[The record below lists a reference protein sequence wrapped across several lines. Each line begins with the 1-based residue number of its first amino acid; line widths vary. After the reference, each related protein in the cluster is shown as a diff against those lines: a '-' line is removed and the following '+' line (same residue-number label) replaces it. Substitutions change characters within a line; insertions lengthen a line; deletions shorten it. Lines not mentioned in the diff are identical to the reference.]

1 MTNAAT
7 KLVEVEV
14 EADVTTADVMPITKV
29 EDVLTEAKV
38 PASKSKTNKTPKGN
52 KETQSAVPSVD
63 TSIEVT
69 SSVEVASK
77 KQAVVKAEPKQ
88 QAKKAK
94 RPARTRPTK
103 QEIIERQ
110 SNPTT
115 IFAGKQKTLNL
126 ELVYGSDI
134 LHEYLQMNQSTMLS
148 AYERI
153 AGLMRMVSNDK
164 TAYRHVS
171 TWVNHNVQICQ
182 EQVKELQAQ
191 REAIVEDLGADDMQI
206 SINVP
211 DDYHTTFEASHPIA
225 HKMLAILLLVDNE
238 LNQSEELF
246 LGGLIDDEAY
256 GKLRNQATTIVRGSV
271 DRIFKA
277 TTPGMRNNGRY
288 SPQELAAW
296 IRQGNQLMFADLPQ
310 RFEHIVNGQ

>member
-1 MTNAAT
+1 MTSAL
-7 KLVEVEV
+7 KKVVEVEV
-14 EADVTTADVMPITKV
+14 DDVKASAEITPITKK
-29 EDVLTEAKV
+29 EDTTSKV
-38 PASKSKTNKTPKGN
+38 SKPKKVAQKSKPKKAPKEDNTVNDNNSAPVTALTNQTKP
-52 KETQSAVPSVD
+52 
-63 TSIEVT
+63 EV
-69 SSVEVASK
+69 K
-77 KQAVVKAEPKQ
+77 PEPAIQ
-88 QAKKAK
+88 QANNAK
-94 RPARTRPTK
+94 RQSRKRPTK

-126 ELVYGSDI
+126 ELAYGSDI

-153 AGLMRMVSNDK
+153 AGLMRMVSNDR
-164 TAYRHVS
+164 TSYRHVA
-171 TWVNHNVQICQ
+171 TWVDHNVQICQ

-191 REAIVEDLGADDMQI
+191 REAIVEDLGAEDMQI

-225 HKMLAILLLVDNE
+225 HKMLAILRLVDNE
-238 LNQSEELF
+238 LNKSEELF

-256 GKLRNQATTIVRGSV
+256 SKLRNQATTIVRGSV

-277 TTPGMRNNGRY
+277 TTPGIRSNGRY
-288 SPQELAAW
+288 APQELASW
-296 IRQGNQLMFADLPQ
+296 IRQGNKLMFADLPQ

>member
-1 MTNAAT
+1 MTSAL
-7 KLVEVEV
+7 KEV
-14 EADVTTADVMPITKV
+14 EAEAVEGVKASAEITPITKKEETKSSKV
-29 EDVLTEAKV
+29 SEPKKVAQKAKTKKAPKKDNTV
-38 PASKSKTNKTPKGN
+38 NDDDGAAEPAVTIEK
-52 KETQSAVPSVD
+52 KE
-63 TSIEVT
+63 E
-69 SSVEVASK
+69 
-77 KQAVVKAEPKQ
+77 VKAASVKQ
-88 QAKKAK
+88 QINKPK
-94 RPARTRPTK
+94 RQSRTRPTK

-126 ELVYGSDI
+126 ELAYGSDI

-164 TAYRHVS
+164 ASYRHVA
-171 TWVNHNVQICQ
+171 TWVDHNVQICQ
-182 EQVKELQAQ
+182 EQVKELQSQ
-191 REAIVEDLGADDMQI
+191 REAIVEHLGAEDMQI

-225 HKMLAILLLVDNE
+225 HKMLAILRLVDNE
-238 LNQSEELF
+238 LNLSEELF

-256 GKLRNQATTIVRGSV
+256 SKLRNQATTIVRGSV

-277 TTPGMRNNGRY
+277 TTPGIRSNGRY
-288 SPQELAAW
+288 APQELASW
-296 IRQGNQLMFADLPQ
+296 IRQGNKLMFADLPQ